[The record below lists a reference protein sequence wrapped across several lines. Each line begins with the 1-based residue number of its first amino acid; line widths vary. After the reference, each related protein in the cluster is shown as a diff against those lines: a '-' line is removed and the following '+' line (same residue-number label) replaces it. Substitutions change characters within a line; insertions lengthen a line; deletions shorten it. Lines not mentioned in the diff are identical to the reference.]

1 MTKAEKIKHIEDYKS
16 YFRAVCVD
24 FQKGDYKAAAYSH
37 EIIRRMCLLTEGER
51 VTIEKKILKDYNIDS
66 SEFVDRVVWMNF

>member
-1 MTKAEKIKHIEDYKS
+1 MTRAEKIKHIEDYKAC
-16 YFRAVCVD
+16 FRAVCVD
-24 FQKGDYKAAAYSH
+24 FKGGNYSTAAYSL
-37 EIIRRMCLLTEGER
+37 EIIRRMCLLNDAER